1 MTALQIDFARHSL
14 DGVKV
19 LNNLQDGLG
28 VLYSDI
34 YSADAINTV
43 MNSDFSQNGG
53 SGISFKQLGMRITNS
68 RIESNKVAGIRHNPA
83 LSAVQQREFAGWFL
97 RAPDST
103 IDSPYNPII
112 LPETNEDIELANG
125 ETKYIITTKVTGKP
139 VRRTID
145 IKVNSFL
152 SRNMHFVVTV
162 KLTLPK
168 LQCTP
173 GYVIGI
179 QLLNPIENRST
190 EQIILHDSPRFDKNQ
205 TIWHVKRDLSVF
217 PVSSSSFVVILEYD
231 SGENAFGGAVMVVTS
246 LLAPIQV

>member
-1 MTALQIDFARHSL
+1 M
-14 DGVKV
+14 
-19 LNNLQDGLG
+19 G
-28 VLYSDI
+28 VLYSNI

-43 MNSDFSQNGG
+43 TNSDFSQNGG
-53 SGISFKQLGMRITNS
+53 SGISFKQLGMRIINS
-68 RIESNKVAGIRHNPA
+68 RIENNKVAGIRHNPA

-103 IDSPYNPII
+103 IDSPYDPII
-112 LPETNEDIELANG
+112 LPEMNENVVLANG
-125 ETKYIITTKVTGKP
+125 ETKYIITAKVTGESIH
-139 VRRTID
+139 RTIN
-145 IKVNSFL
+145 IKVIFFPFWKLHLLTTTNF
-152 SRNMHFVVTV
+152 
-162 KLTLPK
+162 KLTLSN

-190 EQIILHDSPRFDKNQ
+190 EQIILHDSQRFNKNQ

-231 SGENAFGGAVMVVTS
+231 SGENALGGVVIVITS
-246 LLAPIQV
+246 LLAPIQVYFK